1 MCSSSSW
8 MASPRVSV
16 EMPTLGAARRARH
29 AVSPGARPPRGA
41 HGPGRQAGAMEGA
54 NGARPRARGA
64 EGRAPALAPTV
75 IPLNAKLNP
84 LMPPR
89 YARCVAC
96 AHRGMRATGGTAGG
110 GRRRRESGASAQ
122 ALRARRAAARAFSLR
137 GRRRRRGVPQQDPG
151 RVAVMRKHRAPRGCH
166 NRQPERDT
174 CRGRHARSVRS
185 PPAAVLGC
193 EGRPLRGAERTGT
206 RDCHLPARRCAYSP
220 SDRTLTSPVRAARSA
235 GSISTRASCTKRT
248 ERSWCDAR
256 HASRTRPPLS
266 PFTHRAGA
274 DAPRPLRLGGG
285 GRARGGRCACS
296 GGDRRVHN
304 SLAAT

>member
-16 EMPTLGAARRARH
+16 EIPTLGAARRARH
-29 AVSPGARPPRGA
+29 AVSHGARPPCSA
-41 HGPGRQAGAMEGA
+41 HGPGRRRGAMEGA
-54 NGARPRARGA
+54 SGARPRARGA

-96 AHRGMRATGGTAGG
+96 ARRGMRATGGTAGG
-110 GRRRRESGASAQ
+110 GRRRREPGASAQ

-137 GRRRRRGVPQQDPG
+137 RRRRRRGVPQQDPG

-174 CRGRHARSVRS
+174 CRGRHARSVRA

-193 EGRPLRGAERTGT
+193 EGRPLRGAQRTGT
-206 RDCHLPARRCAYSP
+206 RDCYLPARRCA
-220 SDRTLTSPVRAARSA
+220 
-235 GSISTRASCTKRT
+235 
-248 ERSWCDAR
+248 
-256 HASRTRPPLS
+256 
-266 PFTHRAGA
+266 
-274 DAPRPLRLGGG
+274 
-285 GRARGGRCACS
+285 
-296 GGDRRVHN
+296 
-304 SLAAT
+304 